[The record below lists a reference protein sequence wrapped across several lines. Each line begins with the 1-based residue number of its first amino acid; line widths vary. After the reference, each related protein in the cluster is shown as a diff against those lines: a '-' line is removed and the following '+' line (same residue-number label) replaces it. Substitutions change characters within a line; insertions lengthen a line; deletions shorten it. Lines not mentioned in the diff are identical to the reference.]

1 MIRKKL
7 LKKAIAAPFSERHF
21 GVILENINSK
31 LDLVIKLIEKS
42 LKRLDKKIE
51 VKTDKLDNRLAKVEF
66 ELREVRQDVKWMKE
80 NFLEKRIA
88 ALEKSR

>member
-51 VKTDKLDNRLAKVEF
+51 VVRLELGK
-66 ELREVRQDVKWMKE
+66 ELREVRQDVCWMKE
-80 NFLEKRIA
+80 NFLEKRVA
-88 ALEKSR
+88 ALEKPR